1 MNWDMLGHE
10 WAVHML
16 QEHIA
21 QTKLRHAYLI
31 TGPEGVGKRTLALRL
46 AQAVNC
52 TQPLSPAEPC
62 GVCADCRS
70 LAKMQHPDLSI
81 VQSEQVGG
89 TLKVDQIRE
98 LQHILSLT
106 PYQARFRVALL
117 LRFEEA
123 HPSASNALLKTLE
136 EPGPQVI
143 LILTAD
149 SPESLLPTIVSRCE
163 VLRLSPLSLEKVSQ
177 ALQERWGL
185 EPEKARLLAH
195 LSGGRPGEAVR
206 LMQLPE
212 LQEQRQTWLNDQTQ
226 LLSSNRVDRFAY
238 ADTLTKDKEKE
249 TTRQVLQ
256 IWLSYWRD
264 VMMRAAGAT
273 APLINLDRAEEIDR
287 IAGQISLIVARQ
299 AVSGIERAISLLDT
313 NVNARLAVE
322 VLMLDLPRLEGFIV
336 QQNPG

>member
-10 WAVHML
+10 WAVNML
-16 QEHIA
+16 QGHIV
-21 QTKLRHAYLI
+21 QKKLRHAYLI

-52 TQPLSPAEPC
+52 SQPLSPAEPC
-62 GVCADCRS
+62 GVCANCRS
-70 LAKMQHPDLSI
+70 LAKMQHPDLSV
-81 VQSEQVGG
+81 VQSEQAGG

-143 LILTAD
+143 LMLTAD

-163 VLRLSPLSLEKVSQ
+163 VLRLSPIALEKVSQ

-185 EPEKARLLAH
+185 EPEQARLLAH

-206 LMQLPE
+206 FIQQPE
-212 LQEQRQTWLNDQTQ
+212 LQEQRQTWLNEHAR
-226 LLSSNRVDRFAY
+226 LLSSGRVDRFTY
-238 ADTLTKDKEKE
+238 ADTLTKDKEKV
-249 TTRQVLQ
+249 TTRHVLQ

-264 VMMRAAGAT
+264 IMLHASGAA
-273 APLINLDRAEEIDR
+273 APLTNLDRTEEIDR
-287 IAGQISLIVARQ
+287 IAGQISLKAARQ
-299 AVSGIERAISLLDT
+299 AVASIEQTISLMDT

-336 QQNPG
+336 Q

>member
-16 QEHIA
+16 QEHIVHN
-21 QTKLRHAYLI
+21 KLRHAYLI

-52 TQPLSPAEPC
+52 TNPLSPAEPC

-70 LAKMQHPDLSI
+70 LAKMQHPDLSV
-81 VQSEQVGG
+81 VQSEEVGG

-98 LQHILSLT
+98 LQHMLSLT
-106 PYQARFRVALL
+106 PYRARFRVALL
-117 LRFEEA
+117 LHFEQA

-143 LILTAD
+143 LMLTAD

-163 VLRLSPLSLEKVSQ
+163 VLRLSPLPLEKVSQ
-177 ALQERWGL
+177 ALKERWGL

-206 LMQLPE
+206 LIQQPE
-212 LQEQRQTWLNDQTQ
+212 LQEQRQTWLNDHAR
-226 LLSSNRVDRFAY
+226 LLSSKRVDRFAY
-238 ADTLTKDKEKE
+238 AESLTKDKEKE

-256 IWLSYWRD
+256 LWLSYWRD
-264 VMMRAAGAT
+264 IMMRSAGAT
-273 APLINLDRAEEIDR
+273 ATLINIDRAEEIDR
-287 IAGQISLIVARQ
+287 IAGQIPLKVARQ
-299 AVSGIERAISLLDT
+299 IVTRVEQTVSLLDT

-322 VLMLDLPRLEGFIV
+322 VLMLDLPRLEGFMV